1 MIIILYIFRLNI
13 KNHLTISVCVVC
25 FSSFH
30 FSRSANTEIRRSRHV
45 DLTPTTIDSFTN
57 KVFVMPKTN
66 IKKRQ
71 EMISPKRNAET
82 L

>member
-1 MIIILYIFRLNI
+1 MIIILYLFRLNI
-13 KNHLTISVCVVC
+13 KNHLTISVLVVC
-25 FSSFH
+25 SSSFP
-30 FSRSANTEIRRSRHV
+30 FSRSANAEIRRSRRV

-71 EMISPKRNAET
+71 EMITPIRNAET